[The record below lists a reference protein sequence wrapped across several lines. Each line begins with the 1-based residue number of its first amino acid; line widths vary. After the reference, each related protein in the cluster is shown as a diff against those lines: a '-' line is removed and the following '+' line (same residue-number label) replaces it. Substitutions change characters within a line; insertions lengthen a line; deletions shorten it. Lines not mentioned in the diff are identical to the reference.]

1 MRKLSLICLIFCILL
16 FFPLQMKVSAEN
28 DPNETVEENL
38 KKQQQG
44 IVVEDKVEKEVESDL
59 EISSNPVSVT
69 AWDYVKMILALL
81 FVIVLLYGLL
91 RFLNSRNKS
100 FQQNQLIQNLG
111 GVGLGQSKS
120 VQLLQVGDSLLLVGI
135 GEDIT
140 LLKEITDPDEIDKLT
155 KIYEEKHDIRK
166 AGPYISELFGRLK
179 ENVSDKT
186 TKNEKKDP
194 SFNETFQ
201 ERLNEIKKDRSEVL
215 EDWKTKEHTKNE

>member
-1 MRKLSLICLIFCILL
+1 
-16 FFPLQMKVSAEN
+16 MKVSAEN

-44 IVVEDKVEKEVESDL
+44 IETDDKVETEVEPDL
-59 EISSNPVSVT
+59 EITSDPVSVT
-69 AWDYVKMILALL
+69 AWDYVKMVLALL
-81 FVIVLLYGLL
+81 FVIVLLYGVL

-120 VQLLQVGDSLLLVGI
+120 VQLLQVGDSLFLVGI
-135 GEDIT
+135 GEDIN

-155 KIYEEKHDIRK
+155 KIYEDKQDYGK
-166 AGPYISELFGRLK
+166 AVPYISELFGRLK

-186 TKNEKKDP
+186 MKNEKKDP

-201 ERLNEIKKDRSEVL
+201 ERLKEIKKDRSGVL